1 MFAQGVSLRCNA
13 VKKSA
18 YSIAVVG
25 ATGLVGQEILERLDE
40 RGFPVGTLRLYASP
54 QTAGDELRCAGV
66 SARVELLD
74 GARFDDTD
82 LVFLAAG
89 EQVAAEWAARAT
101 DAGAVVIDISQLF
114 ANDVDV
120 PLVVPEVNADSLAD
134 YGLRGL
140 VTSPDAAA
148 VAMSIVLKPLQTV
161 GMLKRVVASTIE
173 SVSGSG
179 RAGIEE
185 LQQQTVELMSGRS
198 VDAALFPRRIA
209 FNLVP
214 QVGDLLDGG
223 ASQGEQQ
230 TIDALRRL
238 LDDAELSISV
248 TRVRAPFFY
257 GTAISLSVE
266 TVDGMTA
273 ADARQALR
281 TAPGILLQ
289 DDIAPPS
296 YSTPADA
303 VGQDA
308 ICVGRIR
315 ADAASN
321 ALDLWIVFDNVRK
334 GCAANAVQIA
344 EILVR
349 DYL

>member
-1 MFAQGVSLRCNA
+1 
-13 VKKSA
+13 VKKAA

-40 RGFPVGTLRLYASP
+40 RGFPVGALQLYASAR
-54 QTAGDELRCAGV
+54 TAGDEVRCAGV

-89 EQVAAEWAARAT
+89 EQVSAEWVPRAT
-101 DAGAVVIDISQLF
+101 DAGAVVIDTSQLF
-114 ANDVDV
+114 ANDADV
-120 PLVVPEVNADSLAD
+120 PLVVPEVNADNLTD
-134 YGLRGL
+134 YGQRGL
-140 VTSPDAAA
+140 VASPDSAA
-148 VAMSIVLKPLQTV
+148 VAMSIVLKPLQAT
-161 GMLKRVVASTIE
+161 GMLKRIVACTVE
-173 SVSGSG
+173 PVSGAG

-185 LQQQTVELMSGRS
+185 LQQQTIELMSGRS
-198 VDAALFPRRIA
+198 VDAALFPHRIA

-230 TIDALRRL
+230 TTDALRRL
-238 LDDAELSISV
+238 LDDADLSVSV

-257 GTAISLSVE
+257 GAAIALSVE
-266 TVDGMTA
+266 TVDAMTA
-273 ADARQALR
+273 ADVRQALR
-281 TAPGILLQ
+281 AAPGILLH
-289 DDIAPPS
+289 DEIAPAS

-308 ICVGRIR
+308 ICVSRIR
-315 ADAASN
+315 ADAAGN
-321 ALDLWIVFDNVRK
+321 VLDLWVVFDNLRK

-349 DYL
+349 DHL

>member
-1 MFAQGVSLRCNA
+1 M
-13 VKKSA
+13 KKSA

-40 RGFPVGTLRLYASP
+40 RGFPVSALQLYASP
-54 QTAGDELRCAGV
+54 RSAGDELRCAGV

-74 GARFDDTD
+74 GARFEHTD
-82 LVFLAAG
+82 LAFLAAG
-89 EQVAAEWAARAT
+89 DQVSAEWVPRAT

-114 ANDVDV
+114 ANDADV
-120 PLVVPEVNADSLAD
+120 PLVVPEVNAGKLAD
-134 YGLRGL
+134 YSQRGL
-140 VTSPDAAA
+140 VASPDSAA
-148 VAMSIVLKPLQTV
+148 VAMSIALKPLQAA
-161 GMLKRVVASTIE
+161 GMLKRVVACTIE
-173 SVSGSG
+173 PVSGAG

-185 LQQQTVELMSGRS
+185 LQQQTIELMSGRS
-198 VDAALFPRRIA
+198 VEAALFPHRIA

-248 TRVRAPFFY
+248 TRVRAPLFY
-257 GTAISLSVE
+257 GTAISMSVE
-266 TVDGMTA
+266 TVDAVTA

-281 TAPGILLQ
+281 GAPGILLQ
-289 DDIAPPS
+289 EDVVVTTCP
-296 YSTPADA
+296 TPADA

-308 ICVGRIR
+308 ICVGRLR

-321 ALDLWIVFDNVRK
+321 ALDLWVVFDNVRK

-344 EILVR
+344 EILIR

>member
-1 MFAQGVSLRCNA
+1 M
-13 VKKSA
+13 KKPA

-25 ATGLVGQEILERLDE
+25 ATGLVGQEILDRLDE
-40 RGFPVGTLRLYASP
+40 RGFAVGALQLYASP
-54 QTAGDELRCAGV
+54 RTAGDELRCAGV

-74 GARFDDTD
+74 GARFGDTD

-89 EQVAAEWAARAT
+89 EQVSAEWVPRAT
-101 DAGAVVIDISQLF
+101 DAGAVVIDTSQLF
-114 ANDVDV
+114 ANDADV

-134 YGLRGL
+134 YTQRGL
-140 VTSPDAAA
+140 VASPDSAA
-148 VAMSIVLKPLQTV
+148 VAMSIVLKPLQAA
-161 GMLKRVVASTIE
+161 GMLKRVVACTIE
-173 SVSGSG
+173 SVSGAG
-179 RAGIEE
+179 RAGIDE
-185 LQQQTVELMSGRS
+185 LQQQTIELMSGRS
-198 VDAALFPRRIA
+198 VDAGLFPHRIA

-214 QVGDLLDGG
+214 QVGALLDGG

-230 TIDALRRL
+230 SIDALRRL

-248 TRVRAPFFY
+248 TRVRAPLFY
-257 GTAISLSVE
+257 GTAIAMSVE
-266 TVDGMTA
+266 TVDAMTV

-289 DDIAPPS
+289 DDVAPAS

-321 ALDLWIVFDNVRK
+321 VLDFWIVFDSVRK

>member
-1 MFAQGVSLRCNA
+1 LH
-13 VKKSA
+13 
-18 YSIAVVG
+18 
-25 ATGLVGQEILERLDE
+25 
-40 RGFPVGTLRLYASP
+40 LYASP
-54 QTAGDELRCAGV
+54 RTAGDELRCAGV

-82 LVFLAAG
+82 LVFMAAG
-89 EQVAAEWAARAT
+89 EQVSAEWVPRAT
-101 DAGAVVIDISQLF
+101 DAGAVVIDTSQLF
-114 ANDVDV
+114 ANDADV

-134 YGLRGL
+134 YSQRGL
-140 VTSPDAAA
+140 IASPDTAA
-148 VAMSIVLKPLQTV
+148 VALSIVLKPLSV
-161 GMLKRVVASTIE
+161 AGMLKRVVACTIE
-173 SVSGSG
+173 SVSGAG

-185 LQQQTVELMSGRS
+185 LQQQTVELMHGRS
-198 VDAALFPRRIA
+198 VEVALFPHRIA

-214 QVGDLLDGG
+214 QVGDLLEGG

-230 TIDALRRL
+230 TVDALRRL
-238 LDDAELSISV
+238 LDGADLGISV
-248 TRVRAPFFY
+248 TRVRAPLFY
-257 GTAISLSVE
+257 GTAISMSVE
-266 TVDGMTA
+266 TVDAMTV

-281 TAPGILLQ
+281 PAPGILLQ
-289 DDIAPPS
+289 DDVALAS

-321 ALDLWIVFDNVRK
+321 VLDLWIVFDNVRK

-344 EILVR
+344 EILIR